1 MLTKLT
7 IASAILSLASAHPVK
22 NAILPRQSSAPIY
35 PENGTLVDPPP
46 VTKFTRPN
54 PTYTDEQLLALKTA
68 YTTAE
73 KIGLLASYGSP
84 NDYFKFDLTPN
95 GSASNAANGLGG
107 QGYLAFVQN
116 YPVLIGTGVSVA
128 IGYLNPCGL
137 DSIHLHNRADELV
150 TLVKGTSL
158 KTGFVLE
165 DGYDQPIYTEIGL
178 YQTTIRPQGSLH
190 WEFNDNCESAV
201 FVAAL
206 STEDPGVARTAQNFF
221 INPQEVVDA
230 NLAYPKWLVDVNTAE
245 YRTQLPTAFA
255 QGAKA
260 CYDRCGIEYFTN
272 QAGGG
277 PNAPAPKE
285 HVDLGL
291 NDTSSS

>member
-1 MLTKLT
+1 MFAQLT
-7 IASAILSLASAHPVK
+7 IASAILSLASTTPVK
-22 NAILPRQSSAPIY
+22 NAILPRQASAPIY
-35 PENGTLVDPPP
+35 PENGTLTDPPL
-46 VTKFTRPN
+46 VTNLTRPN
-54 PTYTDEQLLALKTA
+54 PSYTDEQLTALKTA

-165 DGYDQPIYTEIGL
+165 DGYGTSPIPPL
-178 YQTTIRPQGSLH
+178 PSSLTIPQINPSTPK
-190 WEFNDNCESAV
+190 SASTKPPS
-201 FVAAL
+201 APRAL
-206 STEDPGVARTAQNFF
+206 STGNSTTTAT
-221 INPQEVVDA
+221 P
-230 NLAYPKWLVDVNTAE
+230 
-245 YRTQLPTAFA
+245 R
-255 QGAKA
+255 
-260 CYDRCGIEYFTN
+260 
-272 QAGGG
+272 
-277 PNAPAPKE
+277 
-285 HVDLGL
+285 
-291 NDTSSS
+291 SSSLP